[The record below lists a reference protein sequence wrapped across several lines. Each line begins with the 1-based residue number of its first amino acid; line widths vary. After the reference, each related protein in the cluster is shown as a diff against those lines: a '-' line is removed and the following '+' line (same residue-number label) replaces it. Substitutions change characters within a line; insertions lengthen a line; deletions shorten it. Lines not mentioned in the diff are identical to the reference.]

1 MARVQNVRFN
11 ALLGVKDIIIVNL
24 CKTDNFLGELLMDQK
39 EIYEA
44 LAAIVG
50 EDDVTID
57 PVELVAYASD
67 ASFLRAIPVA
77 VVRPESKEEVAEILK
92 FADENRI
99 PVTPRGAGTSYA
111 GQSLAYNNAILI
123 DFVKM
128 DKILE
133 INLKDRVAVVQ
144 PGVIYGELNKELR
157 KYGYCF
163 PPDPGSAIACTV
175 GGMVGNN
182 ASGIRAVK
190 YGATVDHVL
199 GLEVVLPG
207 GKIIRT
213 GGRVW
218 KSSSGYN
225 LTKLLVGSEGSLG
238 IFTEIILKITPAP
251 KYTAMIVPVF
261 EKYEQG
267 LDAAT
272 EIINTGILPSA
283 MEILDDVCIMVLNS
297 ALKEQDRLPP
307 AGAVL
312 FIEVDGSNQE
322 VVKEEAETVR
332 KVCEKIGVKQIIYAT
347 DPKRTEELWK
357 LRHSL
362 ANLLAKLRGEN
373 IAINSIQDF
382 AVPISHV
389 PEAIKEV
396 KALAAKYGR
405 LMVAFGH
412 IADGNVHLGSAIN
425 VEDPAQREMAVKF
438 ASEAADIIIKK
449 HGGTLSAEHGTGV
462 SKAAFIEL
470 EHRDTLTLMRGIKKV
485 FDPHNILN
493 PMVMGL
499 TEIPKDE
506 FVYMAGVK

>member
-1 MARVQNVRFN
+1 MN
-11 ALLGVKDIIIVNL
+11 
-24 CKTDNFLGELLMDQK
+24 QK
-39 EIYEA
+39 EICEA

-50 EDDVTID
+50 EDDATID
-57 PVELVAYASD
+57 PVELLAYASD
-67 ASFLRAIPVA
+67 ASFLRVIPGA
-77 VVRPESKEEVAEILK
+77 VVRPENKEEVAEILK
-92 FADENRI
+92 FADKNKI

-111 GQSLAYNNAILI
+111 GQSLGYNNAIII

-182 ASGIRAVK
+182 ASGVRALK
-190 YGATVDHVL
+190 YGATIDHVL

-225 LTKLLVGSEGSLG
+225 LTRLLVGSEGTLG
-238 IFTEIILKITPAP
+238 AFTEIILKITPAP
-251 KYTAMIVPVF
+251 KYTAMIMPVF
-261 EKYEQG
+261 EKYDQG
-267 LDAAT
+267 LEAAT

-283 MEILDDVCIMVLNS
+283 MEILDDICIMVLNS
-297 ALKEQDRLPP
+297 ALKEKLPQ

-312 FIEVDGSNQE
+312 FIEIDGSNEE
-322 VVKEEAETVR
+322 VVKEEAEIVR
-332 KVCEKIGVKQIIYAT
+332 KVCEKIGVKQIIYSM
-347 DPKRTEELWK
+347 DPKRTEELWR

-373 IAINSIQDF
+373 IAINSIMDF
-382 AVPISHV
+382 AVPISQV
-389 PEAIKEV
+389 PEAVKEV
-396 KALAAKYGR
+396 KALATKYGR
-405 LMVAFGH
+405 LMATFGH
-412 IADGNVHLGSAIN
+412 IGDGNVHMGSAIN
-425 VEDPAQREMAVKF
+425 VEDPAQREIALKF
-438 ASEAADIIIKK
+438 SKEAAEIIIKK
-449 HGGTLSAEHGTGV
+449 YGGTLSAEHGVGMAK
-462 SKAAFIEL
+462 SSFINM
-470 EHRDTLTLMRGIKKV
+470 EHEDTLLLMRKIKKV
-485 FDPHNILN
+485 FDPHNIMN

-499 TEIPKDE
+499 TEIPE
-506 FVYMAGVK
+506 HEYIYMAGVK

>member
-1 MARVQNVRFN
+1 
-11 ALLGVKDIIIVNL
+11 
-24 CKTDNFLGELLMDQK
+24 MDQK

-57 PVELVAYASD
+57 PVELLAYASD

-77 VVRPESKEEVAEILK
+77 VARPENKEEVAEILK

-123 DFVKM
+123 DMVKM

-133 INLKDRVAVVQ
+133 INTQDRVAVVQ

-157 KYGYCF
+157 KHGYCF
-163 PPDPGSAIACTV
+163 PPDPGSAVACTV

-182 ASGIRAVK
+182 ASGVRALK

-225 LTKLLVGSEGSLG
+225 LTKLFVGSEGTLG
-238 IFTEIILKITPAP
+238 VFTEIILKITPAP
-251 KYTAMIVPVF
+251 KYTAMIMPVF

-267 LDAAT
+267 LEAAT
-272 EIINTGILPSA
+272 EIINSGILPSA
-283 MEILDDVCIMVLNS
+283 MEILDDICIMVLNS
-297 ALKEQDRLPP
+297 ALEEKLPQ
-307 AGAVL
+307 AGAIL
-312 FIEVDGSNQE
+312 FIELDGSHEE
-322 VVKEEAETVR
+322 VIKEEAETVR
-332 KVCEKIGVKQIIYAT
+332 NVCEKIGVKQIIHTT
-347 DPKRTEELWK
+347 DPKRAEELWR

-362 ANLLAKLRGEN
+362 GNLLAKVRGEN
-373 IAINSIQDF
+373 MAINSIMDF
-382 AVPISHV
+382 AVPISKV
-389 PEAIKEV
+389 PEAVKEV
-396 KALAAKYGR
+396 KEIAARYQR
-405 LMVAFGH
+405 LMAAFGH
-412 IADGNVHLGSAIN
+412 IGDGNVHMGSAIN
-425 VEDPAQREMAVKF
+425 VEDPKQREMAVKF
-438 ASEAADIIIKK
+438 SKEAAEVIIKK
-449 HGGTLSAEHGTGV
+449 YGGTLSAEHGIGMAK
-462 SKAAFIEL
+462 SAFITM
-470 EHRDTLTLMRGIKKV
+470 EHGDTLELMRGIKRV
-485 FDPHNILN
+485 FDPNNIMN

-499 TEIPKDE
+499 TEIPRDE
-506 FVYMAGVK
+506 YVYMAGVK

>member
-1 MARVQNVRFN
+1 
-11 ALLGVKDIIIVNL
+11 
-24 CKTDNFLGELLMDQK
+24 MDQK

-57 PVELVAYASD
+57 PVELLAYASD

-77 VVRPESKEEVAEILK
+77 VVRPENKEEVAEILK

-111 GQSLAYNNAILI
+111 GQSLAFNNAILI
-123 DFVKM
+123 DMVKM

-133 INLKDRVAVVQ
+133 INTQDRVVVVQ
-144 PGVIYGELNKELR
+144 PGVIYGELNEELR
-157 KYGYCF
+157 KHGFCF
-163 PPDPGSAIACTV
+163 PPDPGSAVACTV

-182 ASGIRAVK
+182 ASGVRALK

-225 LTKLLVGSEGSLG
+225 LTKLFVGSEGTLG

-251 KYTAMIVPVF
+251 KYTAMIMPVF

-267 LDAAT
+267 LEAST
-272 EIINTGILPSA
+272 EIINSGILPSA
-283 MEILDDVCIMVLNS
+283 MEILDDICIMVLNT
-297 ALKEQDRLPP
+297 ALEEKLPQ
-307 AGAVL
+307 AGAIL
-312 FIEVDGSNQE
+312 FIELDGSHEE
-322 VVKEEAETVR
+322 VIKEEAEAVR
-332 KVCEKIGVKQIIYAT
+332 NVCEKIGVKQIMHTT
-347 DPKRTEELWK
+347 DPERTEELWR

-362 ANLLAKLRGEN
+362 GNILAKVRGEN
-373 IAINSIQDF
+373 IPINSIMDF
-382 AVPISHV
+382 AVPISKV
-389 PEAIKEV
+389 PEAVKEV
-396 KALAAKYGR
+396 KELASKYQR
-405 LMVAFGH
+405 LMAAFGH
-412 IADGNVHLGSAIN
+412 IGDGNVHMGSAVN
-425 VEDPAQREMAVKF
+425 VEDPEQREIAVKF
-438 ASEAADIIIKK
+438 SKEAAEVIVKK
-449 HGGTLSAEHGTGV
+449 YGGTLSAEHGLGMAK
-462 SKAAFIEL
+462 SAFITM
-470 EHRDTLTLMRGIKKV
+470 EHGDTLELMRRIKRV
-485 FDPHNILN
+485 FDPNNIMN

-499 TEIPKDE
+499 TEIPRDE
-506 FVYMAGVK
+506 YVYMAGVK